1 MKRLE
6 NNVLDNCNDVI
17 TVPEMSK
24 ILNISKQHAYNL
36 VKSKEIPYIQ
46 LGMNYR
52 VLKSDLISYI
62 NDNYIT
68 K

>member
-17 TVPEMSK
+17 TVPEMSR
-24 ILNISKQHAYNL
+24 ILNISKQHAYKL